1 MSEPEEVH
9 IPTLRDIVTPGSKT
23 RPVVIP
29 WVTERAPK
37 TPPAPEASPEPQEAP
52 PTPTPPP
59 AIMDNPQEK

>member
-37 TPPAPEASPEPQEAP
+37 GTPEPKASPESQGPQPPTPPA
-52 PTPTPPP
+52 
-59 AIMDNPQEK
+59 AIMDNP

>member
-37 TPPAPEASPEPQEAP
+37 TPPTPDASPEPQAAP
-52 PTPTPPP
+52 ATPTPPP